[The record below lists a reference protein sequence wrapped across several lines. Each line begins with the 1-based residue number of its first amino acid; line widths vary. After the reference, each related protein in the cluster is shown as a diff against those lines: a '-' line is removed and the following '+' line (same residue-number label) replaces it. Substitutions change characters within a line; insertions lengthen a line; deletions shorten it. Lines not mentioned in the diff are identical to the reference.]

1 MKNQNINFYSELS
14 NNIQFEYSVVP
25 PLLTLSKK
33 DALLLNIEPKI
44 IDPLSNEKVTKLF
57 INNDFNVFIQQAIDL
72 EKEKDKFSMNTKLKI
87 NNTIKDVK
95 ITVQVI
101 YDGEEALGV
110 LGRYRNIIGELFMEL
125 EEFYKQV
132 GGNFEDVKRRL
143 LNEEFI
149 RKFVLKFKD
158 DETFDN
164 LIDAFNKADYK
175 EAFRFIHTLKGTSV
189 NLGFDDLYQA
199 SCNLTECL
207 RKKENL
213 NDEELEEAGKL
224 LQIVKDNYQKI
235 IELIVQL

>member
-1 MKNQNINFYSELS
+1 
-14 NNIQFEYSVVP
+14 
-25 PLLTLSKK
+25 
-33 DALLLNIEPKI
+33 
-44 IDPLSNEKVTKLF
+44 
-57 INNDFNVFIQQAIDL
+57 
-72 EKEKDKFSMNTKLKI
+72 
-87 NNTIKDVK
+87 
-95 ITVQVI
+95 
-101 YDGEEALGV
+101 
-110 LGRYRNIIGELFMEL
+110 MEL

-143 LNEEFI
+143 FNEEFI

-164 LIDAFNKADYK
+164 LIDAFNKVDYK
-175 EAFRFIHTLKGTSV
+175 EAFRFIHTLKGISV

-207 RKKENL
+207 REKEI
-213 NDEELEEAGKL
+213 EEAGKL

>member
-1 MKNQNINFYSELS
+1 
-14 NNIQFEYSVVP
+14 
-25 PLLTLSKK
+25 
-33 DALLLNIEPKI
+33 
-44 IDPLSNEKVTKLF
+44 
-57 INNDFNVFIQQAIDL
+57 
-72 EKEKDKFSMNTKLKI
+72 
-87 NNTIKDVK
+87 
-95 ITVQVI
+95 
-101 YDGEEALGV
+101 
-110 LGRYRNIIGELFMEL
+110 MEL

-143 LNEEFI
+143 FNEEFI

-158 DETFDN
+158 DETIDN
-164 LIDAFNKADYK
+164 LIDAFNKVDYK

-207 RKKENL
+207 REKENL

>member
-1 MKNQNINFYSELS
+1 
-14 NNIQFEYSVVP
+14 
-25 PLLTLSKK
+25 
-33 DALLLNIEPKI
+33 
-44 IDPLSNEKVTKLF
+44 
-57 INNDFNVFIQQAIDL
+57 
-72 EKEKDKFSMNTKLKI
+72 
-87 NNTIKDVK
+87 
-95 ITVQVI
+95 
-101 YDGEEALGV
+101 
-110 LGRYRNIIGELFMEL
+110 MEL

-143 LNEEFI
+143 FSEEFI

-164 LIDAFNKADYK
+164 LIDAFNKVDYK

-207 RKKENL
+207 REKENL

-235 IELIVQL
+235 IELICSNYKKYVKKGRILRGICCKFPLKILLCICKEKKKAKLLKNSDAKP

>member
-1 MKNQNINFYSELS
+1 
-14 NNIQFEYSVVP
+14 
-25 PLLTLSKK
+25 
-33 DALLLNIEPKI
+33 
-44 IDPLSNEKVTKLF
+44 
-57 INNDFNVFIQQAIDL
+57 
-72 EKEKDKFSMNTKLKI
+72 
-87 NNTIKDVK
+87 
-95 ITVQVI
+95 
-101 YDGEEALGV
+101 
-110 LGRYRNIIGELFMEL
+110 MEL

-164 LIDAFNKADYK
+164 LIDAFDKADYK

-199 SCNLTECL
+199 SCNL
-207 RKKENL
+207 KENL

-224 LQIVKDNYQKI
+224 IQIVKNSYQKI